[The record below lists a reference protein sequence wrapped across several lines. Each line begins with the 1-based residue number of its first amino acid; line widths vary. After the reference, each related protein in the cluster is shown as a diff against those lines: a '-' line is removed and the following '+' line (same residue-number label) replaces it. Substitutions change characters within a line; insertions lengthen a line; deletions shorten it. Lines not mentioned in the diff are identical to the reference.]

1 MRELILGGQRSG
13 KSRTAEA
20 RAAQWLAQSPQ
31 HEALLI
37 ATAQPHDDEMRERI
51 ARHRADR
58 AARLPRLAT
67 LEVAHDLAS
76 ALRMQVSP
84 RRMVLVDC
92 LTLWLT
98 QLMLPSQGLPL
109 GPQALHQ
116 ACDDVLAALR
126 DARGPVVL
134 VSNEIGLGVTP
145 LGREARAFVDELGRL
160 HQAVAAHCER
170 VTLMMAGVALPVK
183 TGSEVRDA

>member
-20 RAAQWLAQSPQ
+20 RAAQWLARSPQ

-37 ATAQPHDDEMRERI
+37 ATAQAHDAQMRERI

-58 AARLPRLAT
+58 AAHVPRLAT
-67 LEVAHDLAS
+67 LEVAHDLAA
-76 ALRMQVSP
+76 ALRMQGGP

-98 QLMLPSQGLPL
+98 QLMLPAQGP
-109 GPQALHQ
+109 ALHTKAVHA
-116 ACDDVLAALR
+116 ACEDVLAALR
-126 DARGPVVL
+126 EALGPVVL

-160 HQAVAAHCER
+160 HQAVAAQCER
-170 VTLMMAGVALPVK
+170 VTLMVAGQPLAVK
-183 TGSEVRDA
+183 QQAGDGDA